1 MGLFNYEE
9 LRNRVSAYVGEKL
22 AGQEASGGA
31 QQMDIGQADTS
42 DGEDEDVNASNS
54 SPRIQML
61 EM

>member
-1 MGLFNYEE
+1 
-9 LRNRVSAYVGEKL
+9 
-22 AGQEASGGA
+22 
-31 QQMDIGQADTS
+31 MDIGQADTS